1 MAFATSFPS
10 PPFCALKLIVGR
22 KPAEGKWLCSWL
34 PRNSL
39 LVETLAISEGEEAE
53 GALPAC
59 PIARARATGCG
70 LLLLLLLLLLELLCV
85 EEAPSRSTSSLHGM
99 AMPRFMEAQQATAP
113 GS

>member
-53 GALPAC
+53 GALPV
-59 PIARARATGCG
+59 P
-70 LLLLLLLLLLELLCV
+70 
-85 EEAPSRSTSSLHGM
+85 
-99 AMPRFMEAQQATAP
+99 F
-113 GS
+113 